1 MSDRQP
7 VVRLVLQRPEGEL
20 RLTWVSP
27 RSLGLNNGASRE
39 VLLQRAAE
47 KGVDLRCPPGTAQRV
62 AQMIASGQVTITTWA
77 MARVS
82 ELPDGDTMQIR
93 KIPGGASI
101 AVSDTIGGTFCPANE
116 WWIAVVRS

>member
-1 MSDRQP
+1 MSEKPP

-27 RSLGLNNGASRE
+27 RSLGLHNGASRE
-39 VLLQRAAE
+39 VLMRRAME
-47 KGVDLRCPPGTAQRV
+47 RGVDLRCPSGTAQRV
-62 AQMIASGQVTITTWA
+62 AQMIASGQVTTTWS

-101 AVSDTIGGTFCPANE
+101 AVSDTIGGTFCSANE